1 MQDHVMEPPSRRLLL
16 GAARTVVAVPAA
28 VGGCWLGLRAGEML
42 VHAVAG
48 LTGCSIAQLK
58 DMLVWSS
65 LSGGVMGA
73 VAAIWLTLLLTRA
86 GRLSQRLALA
96 ALGIALL
103 QGAAMMLISF
113 YTRLG

>member
-1 MQDHVMEPPSRRLLL
+1 MQDHVMEPPSRALLL
-16 GAARTVVAVPAA
+16 AAARTIAAVPAA

-42 VHAVAG
+42 AHAVAG

-58 DMLVWSS
+58 DMRVWSG

-73 VAAIWLTLLLTRA
+73 VAAIWLTLWLTRA
-86 GRLSQRLALA
+86 DRMSQRLALA